1 MAVDFKQAQFIKHGR
16 EIGTELLDEAR
27 ELMESG
33 KPAEAAKLVALSW
46 GVLNAASMIA
56 VHNDMHTLRSKIETV
71 RLKVRMISG
80 ELMAM
85 GIAPTSFAFDGQL
98 AFRVSPKGEERDE

>member
-16 EIGTELLDEAR
+16 EIGTELLEEAR
-27 ELMESG
+27 SLMDSG
-33 KPAEAAKLVALSW
+33 KPREAAELVALSW
-46 GVLNAASMIA
+46 GVLNAAAMVA
-56 VHNDMHTLRSKIETV
+56 VRNDLHTLRSKIETI

-98 AFRVSPKGEERDE
+98 AFRVTPKESGDV